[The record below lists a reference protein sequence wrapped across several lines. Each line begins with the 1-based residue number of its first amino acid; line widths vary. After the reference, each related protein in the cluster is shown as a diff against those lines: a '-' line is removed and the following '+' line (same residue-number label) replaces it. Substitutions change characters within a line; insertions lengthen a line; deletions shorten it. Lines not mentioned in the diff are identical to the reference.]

1 MIGVYPN
8 MWNQQ
13 HFQISLFTS
22 HNQHATAAG
31 RCYEA
36 TKIHSACRCE
46 HNCCG
51 NDIWWRGFPI
61 QNRGQVFSLD
71 PKHRNRLE
79 PHKRPFHTI
88 IPAFLTRDGQPVM
101 SFGVMGGDFQPQGH
115 AQVVMNTLDFGMSP
129 QQAGD
134 QPRIAHS
141 GSSGPW
147 GAKSRDGGSL
157 TLEHGIDRCRS
168 TVQSQSL
175 EPESDSHPELSTI
188 GCGHADSPVRPQ
200 RLQESQ
206 FRPHAPSSIACL
218 V

>member
-1 MIGVYPN
+1 MKRRRFIQLAGVSTIAAATTSGGEDS
-8 MWNQQ
+8 QSRTAVR
-13 HFQISLFTS
+13 HF
-22 HNQHATAAG
+22 
-31 RCYEA
+31 R
-36 TKIHSACRCE
+36 
-46 HNCCG
+46 
-51 NDIWWRGFPI
+51 WI
-61 QNRGQVFSLD
+61 QNTVTDWNLTSVHSIRS
-71 PKHRNRLE
+71 
-79 PHKRPFHTI
+79 
-88 IPAFLTRDGQPVM
+88 FLTRDGQPVM

-141 GSSGPW
+141 GSSSPW